1 MAKFTKNIERM
12 IADLRNDE
20 KIQAMHKDNRE
31 RRTALQDYR
40 RMLVEMANKNGVLKP
55 FRRVIHP
62 VTMEAPKVAIPEV
75 YKMDDRAAKKEAMR
89 EAINR
94 KFNGSALMVDLTY
107 TMTTLCKA
115 ATGERVKINE
125 EFNDLLKEL
134 REEEAQQMREE
145 RERERKEFERVMREA
160 DELLQGYDTV
170 KDIDKDLSPKAIN
183 QRINNCKNKKDLDNL
198 LDSLDALG
206 CDYDFLDD
214 KITKKYREFSG
225 YRVNRI

>member
-1 MAKFTKNIERM
+1 MKHLPRWIRFVNELA
-12 IADLRNDE
+12 ADE
-20 KIQAMHKDNRE
+20 KVQAMHKDNRE
-31 RRTALQDYR
+31 RRKALRDYR

-55 FRRVIHP
+55 FRKVIYP
-62 VTMEAPKVAIPEV
+62 VAIEAPKVANVPEV
-75 YKMDDRAAKKEAMR
+75 YKIDDRATKKEAMR
-89 EAINR
+89 KAINR
-94 KFNGSALMVDLTY
+94 KFNGSALMADLTH

-115 ATGERVKINE
+115 AIGEDVKINE

-145 RERERKEFERVMREA
+145 EERAHKEYERVIREA
-160 DELLQGYDTV
+160 DELLQGCDTV
-170 KDIDKDLSPKAIN
+170 KDIDKDLSPKAVN
-183 QRINNCKNKKDLDNL
+183 QRINSCKNKKDLDDL

-214 KITKKYREFSG
+214 KINKKYREFSG

>member
-1 MAKFTKNIERM
+1 MKHLPRWIRFVNELA
-12 IADLRNDE
+12 ADE

-31 RRTALQDYR
+31 RRAALRDYR

-55 FRRVIHP
+55 FRKVIHP
-62 VTMEAPKVAIPEV
+62 VAMEAPKVANVPEV

-94 KFNGSALMVDLTY
+94 KFNGSALMADLTY

-125 EFNDLLKEL
+125 EFNEILSEL

-145 RERERKEFERVMREA
+145 RERERKEFEEFIQEA
-160 DELLQGYDTV
+160 DELLRGCDTV
-170 KDIDKDLSPKAIN
+170 KDIDKDLSPKAVN
-183 QRINNCKNKKDLDNL
+183 QRINSCKNKKDLDDL

-214 KITKKYREFSG
+214 KINKKYREFSG

>member
-1 MAKFTKNIERM
+1 MKRLPRWIRLVNKLA
-12 IADLRNDE
+12 ADE
-20 KIQAMHKDNRE
+20 KIQAMHKNNRE
-31 RRTALQDYR
+31 RRAALRDYR

-55 FRRVIHP
+55 FRKVIHP
-62 VTMEAPKVAIPEV
+62 VTMEAPKVANVPEV

-94 KFNGSALMVDLTY
+94 KFNGSALMADLTH

-115 ATGERVKINE
+115 AMGEDVKINE
-125 EFNDLLKEL
+125 EFNDLFKEL

-145 RERERKEFERVMREA
+145 EERAHKEYERVIREA
-160 DELLQGYDTV
+160 DELLQGCDTV

-183 QRINNCKNKKDLDNL
+183 QRINSCKNKKDLDDL

-214 KITKKYREFSG
+214 KINKKYREFSG

>member
-1 MAKFTKNIERM
+1 MKHLPRWIRFVNELA
-12 IADLRNDE
+12 ADE
-20 KIQAMHKDNRE
+20 KIQALHKDNRE
-31 RRTALQDYR
+31 RRAALRDYR

-55 FRRVIHP
+55 FRKVIHP
-62 VTMEAPKVAIPEV
+62 VAMEAPKVANVPEV

-94 KFNGSALMVDLTY
+94 KFNGSALMADLTY

-125 EFNDLLKEL
+125 EFNEILSEL

-145 RERERKEFERVMREA
+145 RERERKEFEKFRQEA
-160 DELLQGYDTV
+160 DELLRGRDTV

-183 QRINNCKNKKDLDNL
+183 QRINSCKNKKDLDDL

-214 KITKKYREFSG
+214 KINKKYREFSG
-225 YRVNRI
+225 YRVNRV

>member
-1 MAKFTKNIERM
+1 MKRLPRWIRLVNKLA
-12 IADLRNDE
+12 ADE

-31 RRTALQDYR
+31 RRAALRDYR

-62 VTMEAPKVAIPEV
+62 VTMEAPKVANVPNIH
-75 YKMDDRAAKKEAMR
+75 KIDDL
-89 EAINR
+89 N
-94 KFNGSALMVDLTY
+94 
-107 TMTTLCKA
+107 
-115 ATGERVKINE
+115 
-125 EFNDLLKEL
+125 
-134 REEEAQQMREE
+134 
-145 RERERKEFERVMREA
+145 
-160 DELLQGYDTV
+160 TV

-183 QRINNCKNKKDLDNL
+183 QRINSCKNKKDLDDL

-214 KITKKYREFSG
+214 KINKKYREFSG

>member
-1 MAKFTKNIERM
+1 MKHLPRWIRFVDELA
-12 IADLRNDE
+12 ADE

-31 RRTALQDYR
+31 RRKALRDYR

-55 FRRVIHP
+55 FRKVIYP
-62 VTMEAPKVAIPEV
+62 VTMEAPKVANVPEV
-75 YKMDDRAAKKEAMR
+75 YKIDDRATKKEAMR

-94 KFNGSALMVDLTY
+94 KFNGSALMADLTH

-115 ATGERVKINE
+115 AMGEDVKINE

-145 RERERKEFERVMREA
+145 EERAHKEYERVMREA
-160 DELLQGYDTV
+160 DELLQGCDTV
-170 KDIDKDLSPKAIN
+170 KDIDKDLSTKAMN
-183 QRINNCKNKKDLDNL
+183 QRINSCKNKKDLDDL
-198 LDSLDALG
+198 LDTFDALG
-206 CDYDFLDD
+206 CDYDLLDD
-214 KITKKYREFSG
+214 KINKKYREFSG